1 MRRDAL
7 ERRERIIKTACEV
20 YRTYPH
26 ATVPLD
32 EIAKSAGVGIAT
44 LYRNFP
50 DRDSLIEACAKDM
63 FQIVLDDQKTTLAEL
78 KEAADSAAAEEIWN
92 RHINSLL
99 ELGLGTLIPAFA
111 PEDLSELTEDLAQ
124 LRDLTAER
132 TAEILA
138 ALRPHGLIA
147 AEIQPLTFI
156 IGLIT
161 VSRPPVPGLQKLDP
175 GATRELVDI
184 FLAGCAHGSST
195 LKERITKQ
203 STSESLG

>member
-1 MRRDAL
+1 MRKDAL
-7 ERRERIIKTACEV
+7 ERRERIIKAACEV
-20 YRTYPH
+20 YRIHPH
-26 ATVPLD
+26 ATVPLE
-32 EIAKSAGVGIAT
+32 EIARRAGVGIAT
-44 LYRNFP
+44 LYRNFA

-63 FQIVLDDQKTTLAEL
+63 FHVVLDIQKTTLAEL
-78 KEAADSAAAEEIWN
+78 GAATDSAEAEEIWN
-92 RHINSLL
+92 RHIDSLL

-111 PEDLSELTEDLAQ
+111 PEDLSELPEDLTE

-132 TAEILA
+132 TADLLA
-138 ALRPHGLIA
+138 AARPHGLIA

-184 FLAGCAHGSST
+184 FLAGCAHGSGPLRS
-195 LKERITKQ
+195 RISQ
-203 STSESLG
+203 DSEATH